1 MFNDKKIVMNVEKKK
16 QKFLNK
22 FNNASCGQEVK
33 VVTFKRHHFNEELS
47 TSVGFGYQDMKD
59 DAKELYKWLLVND
72 YSVITEPDFS
82 KGIEDFRMIVSVKK
96 TV

>member
-1 MFNDKKIVMNVEKKK
+1 MNVEKKK

-22 FNNASCGQEVK
+22 LEMASCGQEVK
-33 VVTFKRHHFNEELS
+33 VVTFKRHHFNAQLS

-59 DAKELYKWLLVND
+59 DAKELYNWLITNN
-72 YSVITEPDFS
+72 YRVITIPDFS
-82 KGIEDFRMIVSVKK
+82 RGFEDFRMIVSVKK